1 MYTVLTLAFAAI
13 GWVSVVTGHAGLA
26 VGTSGEIATLFAHAA
41 VHTCA
46 VAITLASCKEQRQT
60 MDSDLWQ
67 IQHV

>member
-1 MYTVLTLAFAAI
+1 M
-13 GWVSVVTGHAGLA
+13 VTGHAGLA

-60 MDSDLWQ
+60 FGFPPLENTASLTFFKEAN
-67 IQHV
+67 VLFL